1 MAHEYGVK
9 IPEVE
14 IPEGMPLTEL
24 AARVIAGDD
33 QDLRDVIFPYARR
46 QN

>member
-1 MAHEYGVK
+1 MEQKEWGVK

-14 IPEGMPLTEL
+14 TPRGMPLTEL

-33 QDLRDVIFPYARR
+33 EDLRDILFHRI
-46 QN
+46 